1 MSEVSVTTQ
10 EEKPS
15 ELDCLLVP
23 LKDRNLI
30 MPNVTV
36 AEVIPFS
43 HLLTTNASTEW
54 VLGRLDWR
62 GTLVPAICYE
72 ILNGQPSPA
81 PNPDARFIIVN
92 NGSQG
97 SPIPFYAI
105 LVQGIPRLMHLQETD
120 LQQVDAMGMGGFDQV
135 AVNMD
140 GVTAMIPN
148 LELLEQY
155 VTSTV

>member
-1 MSEVSVTTQ
+1 MSEISVSSQ
-10 EEKPS
+10 EEKIS

-62 GTLVPAICYE
+62 GILVPAICYE
-72 ILNGQPSPA
+72 ILNGQPAPA

-92 NGSQG
+92 NASENSQQ
-97 SPIPFYAI
+97 PFYAI

-120 LQQVDAMGMGGFDQV
+120 LQEVDAMGMGGFDQV
-135 AVNMD
+135 AVNIE

>member
-1 MSEVSVTTQ
+1 MSEISVSNQ
-10 EEKPS
+10 EEKTS

-62 GTLVPAICYE
+62 GILVPAICYE
-72 ILNGQPSPA
+72 ILNGQPAPA

-92 NGSQG
+92 NASESRQQ
-97 SPIPFYAI
+97 PFYAI

-120 LQQVDAMGMGGFDQV
+120 LQEVEAMGMGSFDQV
-135 AVNMD
+135 AVNIE